1 MTDKELAKELE
12 NGKELV
18 EALKRVEERDR
29 RRGHATYF
37 HADNESQ
44 GLMEVGAVR
53 DWAEEMNRRGCHVDI
68 DTIRKN
74 DDPYPDCLAEM
85 DGEKIGV
92 EVVELVDENAIKE
105 HPELPPYEEPEQFM
119 RESSKLPIP
128 MSPEWPP
135 DKFQRR
141 LDRIVRKK
149 DKRVKDGSLSKQF
162 LLIVT
167 DEPRLDE
174 TTLSKYLKTTKLQ
187 QPQHFDGV
195 YLGMSYMPDSAGKG
209 RGSHPVFE
217 VSLQDRAMRA

>member
-1 MTDKELAKELE
+1 
-12 NGKELV
+12 
-18 EALKRVEERDR
+18 
-29 RRGHATYF
+29 
-37 HADNESQ
+37 
-44 GLMEVGAVR
+44 MEVGAVR

-105 HPELPPYEEPEQFM
+105 YPQYPRYEGPEQFM
-119 RESSKLPIP
+119 REFSRLPRP
-128 MSPEWPP
+128 MSPKWPP

-141 LDRIVRKK
+141 LDCIVRKK

-162 LLIVT
+162 LLVVT

-174 TTLSKYLKTTKLQ
+174 TTLSKYLKTIKLQ
-187 QPQHFDGV
+187 QPRHFDGV
-195 YLGMSYMPDSAGKG
+195 YLMYYMPDPGAGAT
-209 RGSHPVFE
+209 R
-217 VSLQDRAMRA
+217 SLKSSCRIAQCELNE